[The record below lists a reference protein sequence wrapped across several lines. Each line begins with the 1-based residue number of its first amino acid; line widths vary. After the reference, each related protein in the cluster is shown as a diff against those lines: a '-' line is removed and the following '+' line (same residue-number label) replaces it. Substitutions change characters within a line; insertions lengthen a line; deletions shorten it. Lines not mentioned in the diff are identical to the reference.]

1 MGDAPSEEEP
11 SAIID
16 RLVQS
21 VNDGDLE
28 ALVACF
34 DADYVNETPA
44 HPERSFRG
52 NEQVRR
58 NWTQILGHVPDLRAD
73 VLQTAV
79 TGDRVWTEWEMDG
92 TRNDGE
98 RFQMAGVVIFGIVGG
113 TIKSARFYLEPVE
126 KTTGDADA
134 AVDHLTA
141 SERVK

>member
-1 MGDAPSEEEP
+1 MGDAPSEEQL

-16 RLVQS
+16 RLVRA
-21 VNDGDLE
+21 VNDCDLE

-52 NEQVRR
+52 SEQVRR
-58 NWTQILGHVPDLRAD
+58 NWTQILGYVPDLRAD

-92 TRNDGE
+92 TRHDGE
-98 RFQMAGVVIFGIVGG
+98 RFQMAGVVIFGIGGG

-126 KTTGDADA
+126 KATGDADA
-134 AVDHLTA
+134 AIDRLTA